1 MTHDEAIKGGQAA
14 QARAQRDIGGVWLIV
29 IEEAKGSWGSYIY
42 QGDIRIYPMDN
53 GRKFFATCP
62 SLPGTESRRTFDN
75 PQDAYKAQI
84 DGLRGSAHKRAN

>member
-1 MTHDEAIKGGQAA
+1 MEYDEAIKGGQAA

-29 IEEAKGSWGSYIY
+29 IEEVRGSWGSYIY

-62 SLPGTESRRTFDN
+62 SFPGTESGRTFDN
-75 PQDAYKAQI
+75 PRDAYDSFQQKA
-84 DGLRGSAHKRAN
+84 H